1 MFHQRRNRHTPR
13 ERNGHKMSNK
23 VNIQVYGARYP
34 ISTNEDTAYALDLGK
49 ELDQAVHG
57 LMNSGKGLSF
67 NDALVLLSLS
77 YLDSSRKAERSADHL
92 REQIAEYLEEAA
104 KARLELSEARIELER
119 IQRDQQLKMDRA

>member
-1 MFHQRRNRHTPR
+1 
-13 ERNGHKMSNK
+13 MSNK

-34 ISTNEDTAYALDLGK
+34 ISTNEDSGYVLDLGK

-57 LMNSGKGLSF
+57 LMNNGKGLSF

-77 YLDSSRKAERSADHL
+77 YLDSSKKAERSADHL

-104 KARLELSEARIELER
+104 KARLELSEARAELER
-119 IQRDQQLKMDRA
+119 MQRDQQLKMDQA